1 MQKKPTLI
9 ISLLCYS
16 RKLWSLHKTEID
28 WTSQGEE
35 KTCVQTLTCML
46 PGVSAGQW
54 QPAAVWPPPQSPA
67 HQQNTERGPYG
78 LDVPSLTEG
87 CWACLQLLSVKLTK
101 ERIPHSHPSPDIIQ
115 TTSHPYSA
123 NSFYILKCNN
133 EWRAKRKSEQS
144 HQRREL
150 SEQEE
155 AAENEKR
162 ITAGVGCRTVTLHCT
177 HSGCPYLLIH
187 SSCVLQRSCQHWVS
201 ERWSTTPR
209 GNTGTGS
216 YKPLVT
222 PFLSADQYIILFNVC
237 LCLKT
242 HNWIYSVDSLTLN
255 SQPGA
260 L

>member
-1 MQKKPTLI
+1 MQKKKTTLI

-35 KTCVQTLTCML
+35 ETCVQTLTCML

-101 ERIPHSHPSPDIIQ
+101 ERIPRSHPSPDIIQ

-123 NSFYILKCNN
+123 NIFYVLKSNN
-133 EWRAKRKSEQS
+133 EWKSKKEIWTKS
-144 HQRREL
+144 
-150 SEQEE
+150 S
-155 AAENEKR
+155 EKR
-162 ITAGVGCRTVTLHCT
+162 AQWTGRGGGEWKENNSRSRVQDSDPSLHT
-177 HSGCPYLLIH
+177 
-187 SSCVLQRSCQHWVS
+187 QRM
-201 ERWSTTPR
+201 P
-209 GNTGTGS
+209 
-216 YKPLVT
+216 
-222 PFLSADQYIILFNVC
+222 ILA
-237 LCLKT
+237 
-242 HNWIYSVDSLTLN
+242 YS
-255 SQPGA
+255 Q
-260 L
+260 